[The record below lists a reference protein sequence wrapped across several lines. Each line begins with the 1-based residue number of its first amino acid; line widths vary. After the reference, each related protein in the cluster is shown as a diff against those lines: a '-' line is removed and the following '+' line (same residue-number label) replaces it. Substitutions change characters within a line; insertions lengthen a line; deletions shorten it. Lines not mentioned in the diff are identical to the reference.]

1 MRKIFLKIYF
11 FLILTECGQIC
22 YNANNSWCRTQVKQ
36 MDQNSAEFSK
46 KQNITQQ
53 FNGLLSPLFFIM
65 AVIVAVFSIMLLSIN
80 YRYEDAMQSAM
91 IAADFNKEFKDT
103 LDLAMYNHVI
113 QPRNAFSVAKLP
125 MEELNNAEE
134 VLTRLAGVTTLPDN
148 QWRVQS
154 MLNMCRN
161 LRMYMIEI
169 AETESYDMRMEL
181 LEKNIRGETGLT
193 TLIEAYMHDFLN
205 DEVQELARLRA
216 DLNKQSAVLIGIAV
230 VTMIVLFLG
239 IVSYSMEINRRITS
253 PIIALTDKVKKF
265 GDKELSQTQPINTNI
280 VELQILDESFNDMTG
295 HISSLMNKQIENER
309 SLHRAELELLQAQI
323 NPHFLYNTLDSVAIL
338 AESNREEDVV
348 NMITSLSTFFRNS
361 LSEGKDIHTLRAEM
375 AQAASYL
382 EIQQIRYSDIL
393 TYSIDVSED
402 IQDCLIPKLILQPLI
417 ENALYHG
424 IKNRRGRGL
433 ITITG
438 EREDGKIKLRV
449 KDNGAGMSPEILAQF
464 QSGMYRDNQYGFGLK
479 NVQQRIQ
486 LYCGE
491 AYGLSFESIQGEGT
505 TITVLLPGN
514 GIGEN
519 SGDGKTDEK

>member
-1 MRKIFLKIYF
+1 M
-11 FLILTECGQIC
+11 EN
-22 YNANNSWCRTQVKQ
+22 NAAS
-36 MDQNSAEFSK
+36 FIK

-53 FNGLLSPLFFIM
+53 LNELLSPLFIIM
-65 AVIVAVFSIMLLSIN
+65 AIIVAVFSVMLLSIN
-80 YRYEDAMQSAM
+80 YRYEDAMQSAV
-91 IAADFNKEFKDT
+91 IASDFNKEFKDT

-113 QPRNAFSVAKLP
+113 QPRSALSVARLP
-125 MEELNNAEE
+125 MDELNKAEE
-134 VLTRLAGVTTLPDN
+134 VLTRLSGVTTLPDN

-169 AETESYDMRMEL
+169 AETESYDLRMEM

-193 TLIEAYMHDFLN
+193 TLIEEYMHDFLN
-205 DEVQELARLRA
+205 DEVQELARLRM

-230 VTMIVLFLG
+230 VTMIALFLG
-239 IVSYSMEINRRITS
+239 IVTYSMVINRRITS
-253 PIIALTDKVKKF
+253 PIIALTDKVKQF
-265 GDKELSQTQPINTNI
+265 GSRDFSLSAPINTNI
-280 VELQILDESFNDMTG
+280 EELEILDESFNEMTD

-323 NPHFLYNTLDSVAIL
+323 NPHFLYNTLDSIAIL

-348 NMITSLSTFFRNS
+348 DMITSLSTFFRNS
-361 LSEGKDIHTLRAEM
+361 LSEGADIHTLRAEM
-375 AQAASYL
+375 AQAVSYL

-393 TYSIDVSED
+393 TYSMNISED

-438 EREDGKIKLRV
+438 AREGDSIYLRV

-464 QSGMYRDNQYGFGLK
+464 QNGMYRDNQYGFGLK

-486 LYCGE
+486 LYCGD
-491 AYGLSFESIQGEGT
+491 AYGLSFESSPGEGT
-505 TITVLLPGN
+505 TITVRLPGN

-519 SGDGKTDEK
+519 SESGSEAPKQKAEAQYPENDVR